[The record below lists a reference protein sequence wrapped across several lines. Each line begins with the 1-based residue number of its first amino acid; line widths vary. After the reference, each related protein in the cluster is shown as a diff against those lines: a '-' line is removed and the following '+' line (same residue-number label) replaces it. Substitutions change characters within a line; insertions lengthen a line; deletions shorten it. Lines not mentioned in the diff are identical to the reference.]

1 MDHYGLRSLEDEDGA
16 TLLTLSTLGGVL
28 QAVKIS
34 VEAWMEAFMVG
45 GTWQGFGVLWL
56 RSCKTLS
63 SVTLYPCPHALGHRL
78 RV

>member
-1 MDHYGLRSLEDEDGA
+1 MGHYGLRSLD

-45 GTWQGFGVLWL
+45 GTWQGFGGPLIQEL
-56 RSCKTLS
+56 
-63 SVTLYPCPHALGHRL
+63 
-78 RV
+78 